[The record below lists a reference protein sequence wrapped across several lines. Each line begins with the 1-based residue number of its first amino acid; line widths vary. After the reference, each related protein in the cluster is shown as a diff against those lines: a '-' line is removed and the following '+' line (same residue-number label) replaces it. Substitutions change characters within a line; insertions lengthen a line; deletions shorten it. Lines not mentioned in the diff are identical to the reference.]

1 MKHIIFIIGGAGYIG
16 SHMVK
21 ALSLANYE
29 VITIDN
35 LSTGH
40 ADAVLF
46 GKLEVCDIRNKI
58 QLDLLFKKYKPEAV
72 IHLGALSIV
81 SESFIHPQKYFDN
94 NVIGTKTLLEVM
106 VKNGCNNI
114 IFSSTAAVFGN
125 PEYLPIDE
133 THKKEPSSPYGHT
146 KLIVERVLEDFSIAH
161 KLSYIVF
168 RYFNAAG
175 QDNYSNLKERH
186 DPETHLLPLIV
197 QTLKGIRENVTIY
210 GTDYDTDDGSCV
222 RDYIHVNDICLAHL
236 KGVEQLMKRGKEI
249 ISEDYNLGAGRGFSV
264 KEVIIEFKNITKLEL
279 NVNYGQRRQGD
290 PPILIAC
297 NKKASKKLGFTP
309 VESNLKEIIKSLI

>member
-1 MKHIIFIIGGAGYIG
+1 VNHKIFIIGGAGYIG

-21 ALSLANYE
+21 AFALSNYE

-40 ADAVLF
+40 ADAVLY
-46 GKLEVCDIRNKI
+46 GKLEVCDIRNEI

-81 SESFIHPQKYFDN
+81 SESFIHPQRYFDN
-94 NVIGTKTLLEVM
+94 NVNGTKKLLEVM
-106 VKNGCNNI
+106 LKNGCDNI
-114 IFSSTAAVFGN
+114 VFSSTAAVFGN
-125 PEYLPIDE
+125 PAYIPIDE
-133 THKKEPSSPYGHT
+133 NHKKEPTSPYGHT
-146 KLIVERVLEDFSIAH
+146 KLMVERMLDDFSKAH

-168 RYFNAAG
+168 RYFNAVG

-186 DPETHLLPLIV
+186 NPETHLFPLIV
-197 QTLKGIRENVTIY
+197 QALKGIRENVTIY

-222 RDYIHVNDICLAHL
+222 RDYIHVNDICSAHL
-236 KGVEQLMKRGKEI
+236 KGIEQLMKKGKEI
-249 ISEDYNLGAGRGFSV
+249 ISEDYNLGCGRGFSV
-264 KEVIIEFKNITKLEL
+264 KEVITEFKNITKLEL
-279 NVNYGQRRQGD
+279 NVNYDQRREGD

-297 NKKASKKLGFTP
+297 NKKASKKLGFSP
-309 VESNLKEIIKSLI
+309 IESNLNEVIKSLI

>member
-146 KLIVERVLEDFSIAH
+146 KLIVERMLEDFSIAH

>member
-1 MKHIIFIIGGAGYIG
+1 MNHKIFIIGGAGYIG

-21 ALSLANYE
+21 ALSLSNYE

-40 ADAVLF
+40 ADAVLY
-46 GKLEVCDIRNKI
+46 GKLEVCDIRNEI

-72 IHLGALSIV
+72 IHLGAFSII
-81 SESFIHPQKYFDN
+81 SESFTHPQRYFEN
-94 NVIGTKTLLEVM
+94 NVNGTKKLLEVM
-106 VKNGCNNI
+106 LKNGCKNI
-114 IFSSTAAVFGN
+114 VFSSTAAVFGN
-125 PEYLPIDE
+125 PEYIPIDE
-133 THKKEPSSPYGHT
+133 NHKKEPTSPYGHT
-146 KLIVERVLEDFSIAH
+146 KLIVERMLDDFSKAH

-168 RYFNAAG
+168 RYFNAVG
-175 QDNYSNLKERH
+175 QDNHSNLKERH

-236 KGVEQLMKRGKEI
+236 KGVERLMKKGKEV
-249 ISEDYNLGAGRGFSV
+249 ISEDYNLGCGRGFSV